1 MPTALVTGGSRGIGR
16 AIVVELARLGF
27 DIAINYVSNEN
38 AAQDTAVEARMAR
51 SGVLVET
58 IGGDIGVAA
67 DREKILRFV
76 RDRFRRLDLLVNNA
90 GVAPAERA
98 DLLDATEES
107 FDRLVRINLKG
118 PYFLSQAAARWM
130 IELRATAGKD
140 YHPAIVNIGSVS
152 ATAASVNR
160 GDYCVSKAGVAMM
173 TQLFAARLAEHGI
186 NVYEVRPGVIS
197 TDMTASVKEKYD
209 ELFASGVTP
218 IRRWGTPEDV
228 AQAVSAVAQGLL
240 PYSTGEVIHVDGGF
254 HIRRL

>member
-16 AIVVELARLGF
+16 AIVVELARLAF
-27 DIAINYVSNEN
+27 DIAINYVSNEG

-98 DLLDATEES
+98 DLLEATEES
-107 FDRLVRINLKG
+107 FDRLVRVNLKG

-130 IELRATAGKD
+130 IEQRATAGKD

-152 ATAASVNR
+152 AAAASVNR

-186 NVYEVRPGVIS
+186 NVYEVRPGIIS
-197 TDMTASVKEKYD
+197 TDMTAGVKEKYD
-209 ELFASGVTP
+209 ELFATGVTP

-240 PYSTGEVIHVDGGF
+240 PYSTVEVIHVDGGF

>member
-1 MPTALVTGGSRGIGR
+1 
-16 AIVVELARLGF
+16 
-27 DIAINYVSNEN
+27 
-38 AAQDTAVEARMAR
+38 
-51 SGVLVET
+51 
-58 IGGDIGVAA
+58 
-67 DREKILRFV
+67 
-76 RDRFRRLDLLVNNA
+76 
-90 GVAPAERA
+90 
-98 DLLDATEES
+98 
-107 FDRLVRINLKG
+107 
-118 PYFLSQAAARWM
+118 
-130 IELRATAGKD
+130 
-140 YHPAIVNIGSVS
+140 
-152 ATAASVNR
+152 
-160 GDYCVSKAGVAMM
+160 MM